1 MKRYQFWNFFSHK
14 ANKVKKTSLRRLL
27 PEEFD
32 ADLLRQ
38 LTLEGRV
45 YIDVPQKIDK
55 DAWKHEVL
63 EYVSVI
69 DDYATEMWK
78 GQLDDVWNA
87 IVDAECLS
95 DYLVMKKGELSGH
108 MNRYTVTNLVCRM
121 RYLGV
126 YSKDVSMQKLH
137 LRMEHTTKKNKYY
150 KNFRNYKLSR
160 EASIFLR
167 SFFS

>member
-1 MKRYQFWNFFSHK
+1 MKKS
-14 ANKVKKTSLRRLL
+14 SLRRLL

-45 YIDVPQKIDK
+45 YIDVPQKMDK

-69 DDYATEMWK
+69 DDFATATWRD
-78 GQLDDVWNA
+78 QIDDVWNA
-87 IVDAECLS
+87 IIDAECFS
-95 DYLVMKKGELSGH
+95 DFLVTKKGELSGH